1 MNLLLKIVSRYFFI
15 LFCLLIITSLKA
27 QKTSTDIRNIN
38 LDIQDNKVIID
49 YDIVN
54 FNPGQQFNIGIY
66 FLDNEGKS
74 YFPGSLSGDVGENI
88 LGGSS
93 RTIIW
98 DVAED
103 FEELNFTL
111 RPQFIINGMRKGATL
126 GGPNNAYLSM
136 ILPGLGDYFVVD
148 HKETIIKPYLRSAA
162 YLAFMGLGI
171 KGLNERERVI
181 VPVNTGNIEQI
192 IVGYTP
198 YGYPIY
204 EDVYDEFGQPVY
216 RYDDQTRTKSWLF
229 NGDFELFFGAA
240 ATIWLLDVLYVAN
253 KGKKNVDAREYYFQQ
268 RVLQLGFKPQGV
280 SLTYTF

>member
-1 MNLLLKIVSRYFFI
+1 MNLLSKIVSRFYYI
-15 LFCLLIITSLKA
+15 LICLLIFISAKS
-27 QKTSTDIRNIN
+27 QKTSIDIRNID
-38 LDIQDNKVIID
+38 LDIKDNKVIIN

-66 FLDNEGKS
+66 FLDNDGKT
-74 YFPGSLSGDVGENI
+74 YFPSSLSGDVGENI
-88 LGGSS
+88 LGGVS
-93 RTIIW
+93 RTINW

-103 FEELNFTL
+103 FEELNFLL

-136 ILPGLGDYFVVD
+136 ILPGMGDYFVVN
-148 HKETIIKPYLRSAA
+148 HKETIIKPYMRSAA
-162 YLAFMGLGI
+162 YLAFMGLGL
-171 KGLNERERVI
+171 KGLSERERVI
-181 VPVNTGNIEQI
+181 VQVNTGQI
-192 IVGYTP
+192 VREIAYYDSFGRAHWENVFD
-198 YGYPIY
+198 
-204 EDVYDEFGQPVY
+204 EDGQPVY
-216 RYDDQTRTKSWLF
+216 RYNDQTRTKSWLF